1 MPDSASSPASPV
13 FHPALS
19 GTPSVKRRLLAMV
32 YEGFLLLAVA
42 ALTTALFI
50 LVTQNRHGPAYQYGL
65 MAALFVVIGAYF
77 VYNWTNSGHTL
88 AMKTWRLCV
97 VAGAVGGPD
106 ARVPVRTAALR
117 YLFAW
122 GWLVPAFA
130 VRTLF
135 GLHTKVEIAA
145 VYTAGIAA
153 WALTAF
159 LDNDRQFLH
168 DRLAGTRVVE
178 LPKAVRATAPAA
190 S

>member
-1 MPDSASSPASPV
+1 MPDSASSPASL
-13 FHPALS
+13 HALS
-19 GTPSVKRRLLAMV
+19 DTPSVKRRLLAMV
-32 YEGFLLLAVA
+32 YESFLLLAVA

-50 LVTQNRHGPAYQYGL
+50 LLTQNRHGPVYQYGL
-65 MAALFVVIGAYF
+65 MATLFLVIGAYF

-97 VAGAVGGPD
+97 VDGAGL
-106 ARVPVRTAALR
+106 RVSVRSAALR

-135 GLHTKVEIAA
+135 GLHTKTDILI
-145 VYTAGIAA
+145 VYSAGIVA
-153 WALTAF
+153 WALTAL
-159 LDNDRQFLH
+159 LDKDRQFLH
-168 DRLAGTRVVE
+168 DRLAGTRLVE
-178 LPKAVRATAPAA
+178 LPKAGAAATAPAA

>member
-1 MPDSASSPASPV
+1 MPDSASSPASL
-13 FHPALS
+13 ATLS
-19 GTPSVKRRLLAMV
+19 ATPSATPSVKRRLLAMV

-97 VAGAVGGPD
+97 VAGAD
-106 ARVPVRTAALR
+106 ARVSVHAAVLR

-135 GLHTKVEIAA
+135 GLHDKGAIAA
-145 VYTAGIAA
+145 VYGAGIAA

-159 LDNDRQFLH
+159 LDKDRQFLH
-168 DRLAGTRVVE
+168 DRLAGTRVVQ
-178 LPKAVRATAPAA
+178 LPKAARITLPAA

>member
-1 MPDSASSPASPV
+1 
-13 FHPALS
+13 
-19 GTPSVKRRLLAMV
+19 VKRRLLAML
-32 YEGFLLLAVA
+32 YEGFLLLGVT

-50 LVTQNRHGPAYQYGL
+50 LATQNRHGPAYQYGL
-65 MAALFVVIGAYF
+65 MATLFVVLGAYF

-97 VAGAVGGPD
+97 VTGGGA
-106 ARVPVRTAALR
+106 RLSVRTAALR

-135 GLHTKVEIAA
+135 GLHGKGDITA
-145 VYTAGIAA
+145 VYAAGMVA

-159 LDNDRQFLH
+159 LDRDRQFLH
-168 DRLAGTRVVE
+168 DRLAGTRLVQ
-178 LPKAVRATAPAA
+178 LPKQPKAGPAA
-190 S
+190 DAAQVAGA